1 MKHRFSRQFFLIVLC
16 SLMAI
21 SVGMAAERQTLIIT
35 NSKAWKPYS
44 YLDDQG
50 RPSGIL
56 IDYWI
61 AYGQANKVN
70 IEFKLMDWGESLQAV
85 KSGQAD
91 IHAGLVRSPV
101 RLQYLDFGMPLLELD
116 TELFVH
122 QSLLGE
128 NLSELLAGQLDVSVG
143 VVKGGFEEEFA
154 RRRFPELTLVEYLDN
169 DLMMQAVQRGELDAF
184 IADSQVA
191 NFYIVI
197 EKGAKEFTP
206 AQFLYSELLR
216 PAVQKGNEKLLKEI
230 NQGFSKLTTEE
241 KNRILSRWVHIETV
255 YPRYL
260 IPALAASI
268 VIAALFYTLQ
278 LRRTVRLRT
287 QQLENAN
294 QKLTHLAQTDSLT
307 GIHNRHFF
315 FSQLRKTQQESGSL
329 TLMVFDIDD
338 FKAINDTYGHGIGDK
353 AICLVAASVR
363 EILPP
368 EMQFAR
374 IGGEEF
380 AILIRAKS
388 AAESLQLAERIRQR
402 IAEKKLVVSTTEFV
416 SLTVSIGCA
425 FYPSPEN
432 PFTLHTADSLMY
444 EGKHKGKNQ
453 VVFRELV

>member
-16 SLMAI
+16 GLMVT

-260 IPALAASI
+260 IPALAA
-268 VIAALFYTLQ
+268 
-278 LRRTVRLRT
+278 
-287 QQLENAN
+287 
-294 QKLTHLAQTDSLT
+294 
-307 GIHNRHFF
+307 
-315 FSQLRKTQQESGSL
+315 
-329 TLMVFDIDD
+329 
-338 FKAINDTYGHGIGDK
+338 
-353 AICLVAASVR
+353 
-363 EILPP
+363 
-368 EMQFAR
+368 
-374 IGGEEF
+374 
-380 AILIRAKS
+380 
-388 AAESLQLAERIRQR
+388 
-402 IAEKKLVVSTTEFV
+402 
-416 SLTVSIGCA
+416 
-425 FYPSPEN
+425 
-432 PFTLHTADSLMY
+432 
-444 EGKHKGKNQ
+444 
-453 VVFRELV
+453 